1 MVENNSAWVF
11 LSTNDYSVKSTLG
24 CLESRVISLGVGMS
38 KLRSGAGVTF
48 FVVFEIK
55 ELLLNTSKP
64 TLSFTLLLKFHPLLS
79 MIASYAFF
87 RSASIWAVFDMTD
100 SVHEEECNYL

>member
-1 MVENNSAWVF
+1 MLTIVF
-11 LSTNDYSVKSTLG
+11 LMTFFRSLFFISEKRVLLSTNDYSVKSTLG

-79 MIASYAFF
+79 MIAS
-87 RSASIWAVFDMTD
+87 
-100 SVHEEECNYL
+100 